1 MRRITNLLL
10 SVSLLACSALA
21 QAGQGQN
28 YLESFLDDLHTMRA
42 EFVQT
47 LIEADGSV
55 IEESQGELLV
65 KRPGRFRLEYLK
77 PYRQTYVAD
86 GERFWM
92 YDHDLEQVSVREQGD
107 TLGETPAMLLSGTRP
122 VEEGFEI
129 SELGNHEGFTWL
141 ELRPRGNNATFEA
154 IRLALEPNLLRAME
168 MVDGLGQITRLYFK
182 TVERNPGI
190 KSAAFDFTP
199 PEGVDVVGE
208 GY

>member
-1 MRRITNLLL
+1 MRRSMKLLL
-10 SVSLLACSALA
+10 AIPLLSFAALA
-21 QAGQGQN
+21 QAGQGQQN
-28 YLESFLDDLHTMRA
+28 LESFLSGLDTMRA

-47 LIEADGSV
+47 LVEADGSI
-55 IEESQGELLV
+55 IEESQGEMLI

-107 TLGETPAMLLSGTRP
+107 TLGDTPAMLLSGTRP
-122 VEEGFEI
+122 LDEGFEI
-129 SELGNHEGFTWL
+129 KELGNHEGFTWL
-141 ELRPRGNNATFEA
+141 ELRPKGGDATFES
-154 IRLALEPNLLRAME
+154 IRLALEPELLRAME
-168 MVDGLGQITRLYFK
+168 MVDGLGQITRLYFN

-190 KSAAFDFTP
+190 KPAAFDFQP